1 MSLTQ
6 ILLYFDAMMTLFD
19 KQKEIEK
26 KLETVTNTWQ
36 YEAKTILCHVLDL
49 EPIELVLSKNK
60 MLSSDE
66 VALIDE
72 MIKGRLQRVPLQYLT
87 KNQGFYGLD
96 FYVDEHVLIPRPETE
111 VLVEHVLKYANT
123 LGDRSDLAL
132 LDIGV
137 GSGAISIALAKR
149 LKKGHVTGVDI
160 SENALNVA
168 VVNAKTHGVENKVT
182 FFKSDLF
189 ENVKATYDIIVSNP
203 PYIPVPDLATLE
215 PEVANYEPHLALF
228 GGEDGLD
235 FYRRLIP
242 ASVLY
247 LKKEGVLFLEAGH
260 DQFEAIEKLFELS
273 GFKEVNHFEDLNGIP
288 RFIYGKR

>member
-1 MSLTQ
+1 
-6 ILLYFDAMMTLFD
+6 MTLFD

-26 KLETVTNTWQ
+26 KLETVTNAWQ

-60 MLSSDE
+60 MLSSEE
-66 VALIDE
+66 VALIDV

-87 KNQGFYGLD
+87 KNQGFFGLD

-111 VLVEHVLKYANT
+111 VLVEYVLKYANA
-123 LGDRSDLAL
+123 LEDNSDLSI

-149 LKKGHVTGVDI
+149 LKKGRVTGVDI
-160 SENALNVA
+160 SEKALNVA

-242 ASVLY
+242 ESVLY

>member
-1 MSLTQ
+1 
-6 ILLYFDAMMTLFD
+6 MMTLYG
-19 KQKEIEK
+19 KQKEIEN
-26 KLETVTNTWQ
+26 KLNNVTNAWV
-36 YEAKTILCHVLDL
+36 YEAKTILCHVLEM

-60 MLSSDE
+60 MLSNDE
-66 VALIDE
+66 VEKIDE
-72 MIKGRLQRVPLQYLT
+72 MIKGRLQRIPLQYLT

-111 VLVEHVLKYANT
+111 VLVEKVLKYAKT
-123 LGDRSDLAL
+123 LNSKEELTI

-137 GSGAISIALAKR
+137 GSGAISIAIAKR
-149 LKKGHVTGVDI
+149 LDKGHVTGIDI
-160 SENALNVA
+160 SEQALNVA
-168 VVNAKTHGVENKVT
+168 VVNAKTHGVEDKVT

-189 ENVKATYDIIVSNP
+189 ENVTKCYDIIVSNP
-203 PYIPVPDLATLE
+203 PYIPVPDLSTLE
-215 PEVANYEPHLALF
+215 PEVADHEPHLALF

-242 ASVLY
+242 EAVVFLNES
-247 LKKEGVLFLEAGH
+247 GILFLEAGH
-260 DQFEAIEKLFELS
+260 DQFEAIEKLFEIS